1 MNVPVHLVGSH
12 RRHIGKSLRL
22 GSMGVGWSWLE
33 SAVNGQ
39 ARTPWRGSGEKGGGT
54 GSASGTGKGL
64 GCAGRFIKLVSVGMG
79 SVLKGCC
86 EGWPWVVFCVRRVH
100 CTLGYERL
108 LNSSMT
114 WQAVLV
120 ILFVWYWTQHRSF
133 PQNRGILYPILQRP
147 STACTQVQ
155 YVCTGHNFPHP
166 FTSPPIP
173 SHTTPS
179 LILAIIFS
187 RVDSDWPQRRQ
198 SHTKRARA

>member
-22 GSMGVGWSWLE
+22 GSMGVGWSRLE

-39 ARTPWRGSGEKGGGT
+39 ARTPRRGSGKKGGGT

-64 GCAGRFIKLVSVGMG
+64 GCAGRFINLVAVGMG

-120 ILFVWYWTQHRSF
+120 ILFVWLVLDTTSLFPTEQSDTVSNTTTTQYSMHTSTVRMHR
-133 PQNRGILYPILQRP
+133 P
-147 STACTQVQ
+147 
-155 YVCTGHNFPHP
+155 
-166 FTSPPIP
+166 
-173 SHTTPS
+173 
-179 LILAIIFS
+179 
-187 RVDSDWPQRRQ
+187 
-198 SHTKRARA
+198 